1 MQLLAFLL
9 LSFLPGAALPSHST
23 YAAEKIIN
31 ITVSAT
37 GNVSIDG
44 VAIEADVV
52 TKELQQRLWRSYM
65 VSGKMADRIHIQWNE
80 ANSEALKKSISD
92 AIKEAQSKTL
102 TMLCLHKYKKKFED
116 IGSRKQDRLQ
126 KQYPA
131 LFQQTY
137 T

>member
-1 MQLLAFLL
+1 MQLLASLL
-9 LSFLPGAALPSHST
+9 LSFLLSAAPSSHPAYST
-23 YAAEKIIN
+23 EKIIT
-31 ITVSAT
+31 IAVSAKGDVT
-37 GNVSIDG
+37 INN

-65 VSGKMADRIHIQWNE
+65 VSGKMADRISIQWNE
-80 ANSEALKKSISD
+80 ANSNALKKSISD
-92 AIKEAQSKTL
+92 AVKEAQAKTL

-116 IGSRKQDRLQ
+116 IGSRKQGRLQ

>member
-1 MQLLAFLL
+1 MQLMASLL
-9 LSFLPGAALPSHST
+9 LSFLLSAAPSSHPAYS
-23 YAAEKIIN
+23 AEKIIT
-31 ITVSAT
+31 IAVSAT
-37 GNVSIDG
+37 GNVTIDN

-65 VSGKMADRIHIQWNE
+65 LSGKMADRVAIQWNE
-80 ANSEALKKSISD
+80 ANSDVLKKSITD
-92 AIKEAQSKTL
+92 AIKEAQAKTL

-116 IGSRKQDRLQ
+116 IGSRKQSRLR